1 MHADPRLALARG
13 LIDRLDAGI
22 VALAAARRRAV
33 ALAAQVKP
41 QGLGRDPDREAAVHR
56 HAIGVAR
63 DLGLPRPTADGL
75 LDVLIADAC
84 ALQGFSQQGLSQQ
97 GLAAARTPNEH
108 AHPELRPMDTQ
119 WPYRF
124 ASHLPHPSRLQPLL
138 SRLPRRLHDA
148 VFEHLAAAA
157 MKAPTVT
164 GEFAFLEGR
173 TLGITVTDLGLHWA
187 FGLRGGR
194 LVVVGDAPEAEVRG
208 TATDLLLLASRSE
221 DADTLFFQRRL
232 VLTGD
237 TDLGLH
243 ARNTLDRL
251 EWEQLPL
258 GPRILVHRAAQHAA
272 AARAAWHARRQ
283 APVMRDEPAVPD
295 Q

>member
-1 MHADPRLALARG
+1 MPADPRLALARG

-33 ALAAQVKP
+33 ALAARAKP
-41 QGLGRDPDREAAVHR
+41 PGLGRDPDREAAVHR

-63 DLGLPRPTADGL
+63 DLGLPGPTADGL
-75 LDVLIADAC
+75 LAVLIADAC
-84 ALQGFSQQGLSQQ
+84 AQQGLPAPPTS
-97 GLAAARTPNEH
+97 NDH
-108 AHPELRPMDTQ
+108 AHLELRPMDTH
-119 WPYRF
+119 WLHRL
-124 ASHLPHPSRLQPLL
+124 AARLPHPSLLQPLL

-148 VFEHLAAAA
+148 AFERLAAGA
-157 MKAPTVT
+157 MQAPTVT

-194 LVVVGDAPEAEVRG
+194 LVVVGEAPEAEVRG
-208 TATDLLLLASRSE
+208 TATDLLLLASRLE

-237 TDLGLH
+237 TELGLH

-251 EWEQLPL
+251 EWGQLPL
-258 GPRILVHRAAQHAA
+258 GPRILVHRVALHAA
-272 AARAAWHARRQ
+272 AARGAWHARRQ
-283 APVMRDEPAVPD
+283 APAMGDGLAVPD
-295 Q
+295 HRS

>member
-1 MHADPRLALARG
+1 MPADPRLAFARG

-33 ALAAQVKP
+33 VLAARAKP
-41 QGLGRDPDREAAVHR
+41 PGLGRDPQREAQVHR
-56 HAIGVAR
+56 HGLAVAR
-63 DLGLPRPTADGL
+63 DLGLPGPTAGGL

-84 ALQGFSQQGLSQQ
+84 AQQGLSPPAMPQ
-97 GLAAARTPNEH
+97 NH
-108 AHPELRPMDTQ
+108 FNPEPRPMETQ
-119 WPYRF
+119 WPHRF
-124 ASHLPHPSRLQPLL
+124 AARLPHPSVLQPFLA
-138 SRLPRRLHDA
+138 RLPRRLHDA
-148 VFEHLAAAA
+148 AFEHLAAKA
-157 MKAPTVT
+157 MQIPTVT

-173 TLGITVTDLGLHWA
+173 TIGITVTDLGLRWS
-187 FGLRGGR
+187 FGLREGR
-194 LVVVGDAPEAEVRG
+194 LVVVADAPEAEVRG
-208 TATDLLLLASRSE
+208 TATDLLLLASRLE

-251 EWEQLPL
+251 EWEDLPL
-258 GPRILVHRAAQHAA
+258 GPRILMHRAARHAA
-272 AARAAWHARRQ
+272 AARAAWNARRQ
-283 APVMRDEPAVPD
+283 VPPMRDEPAVPD

>member
-1 MHADPRLALARG
+1 MQPEARLALVRR

-33 ALAAQVKP
+33 SLAARAKVP
-41 QGLGRDPDREAAVHR
+41 GHGRDAGREAAVHR

-63 DLGLPRPTADGL
+63 DLGLPGSTAHSL
-75 LDVLIADAC
+75 LEVLIADAC
-84 ALQGFSQQGLSQQ
+84 AQQGLPPPT
-97 GLAAARTPNEH
+97 APNDH
-108 AHPELRPMDTQ
+108 AHPERPPMDTL
-119 WPYRF
+119 WPHHLAAR
-124 ASHLPHPSRLQPLL
+124 LPHPSLLRPLL

-148 VFEHLAAAA
+148 AFERLAARA
-157 MKAPTVT
+157 MLAPTMS

-173 TLGITVTDLGLHWA
+173 TLGITVTDLGLRWA

-194 LVVVGDAPEAEVRG
+194 LVVVGDAPEANVRG
-208 TATDLLLLASRSE
+208 TATDLLLLASRLE

-232 VLTGD
+232 ELTGD

-258 GPRILVHRAAQHAA
+258 GPRILVHRAARHAA

-283 APVMRDEPAVPD
+283 APAMRDEPAVPD